1 LPTES
6 CYIYKISEGADMTDA
21 LRVALIVLPS
31 WAVFFWIAYKVQ
43 TKERSA
49 RAIANS
55 YEARREAFE
64 VEGKRLLLISIDR
77 RARRAAVAMCILVG
91 ATLAFWFN
99 RHLEQYR
106 LSPDVVL
113 AAPVR

>member
-1 LPTES
+1 
-6 CYIYKISEGADMTDA
+6 MTDA

-43 TKERSA
+43 TKERNA
-49 RAIANS
+49 RAIALNS

-106 LSPDVVL
+106 LSPDIVL
-113 AAPVR
+113 AAPMR